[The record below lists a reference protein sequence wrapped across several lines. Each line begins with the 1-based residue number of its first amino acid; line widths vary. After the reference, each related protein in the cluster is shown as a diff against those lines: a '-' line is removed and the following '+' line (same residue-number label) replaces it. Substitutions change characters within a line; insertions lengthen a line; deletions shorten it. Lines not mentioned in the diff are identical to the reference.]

1 MLKSKPLLLGA
12 GVAAAIWG
20 ATYLSRLNTLS
31 NELESTTK
39 VSIFNVSLTG
49 LELRINVTLKNPSGG
64 TVIVKHPFVKL
75 MYQDKT
81 IASSQVKDVNV
92 TVTKFSEVNLD
103 PITLDISFVALATTV
118 PALFKEYRKT
128 GKMAV
133 TVKTVT
139 TINDHIPYTKTDM
152 ITLAMP
158 A

>member
-20 ATYLSRLNTLS
+20 ATYLSKLNRLS

-39 VSIFNVSLTG
+39 VNIFNVSLTG

-64 TVIVKHPFVKL
+64 TVVVKHPFVKL
-75 MYQDKT
+75 IYQDKT
-81 IASSQVKDVNV
+81 LASSQVKDVNI
-92 TVTKFSEVNLD
+92 TVSKFSEVNLD
-103 PITLDISFVALATTV
+103 PIMIDISFLTLATTV
-118 PALFKEYRKT
+118 PALFKEYRQT
-128 GKMAV
+128 GKMAI

-139 TINDHIPYTKTDM
+139 TINDSIPYTKTDT

>member
-20 ATYLSRLNTLS
+20 ATYLARLNRLS

-39 VSIFNVSLTG
+39 VNVFNVSLTG

-64 TVIVKHPFVKL
+64 TVVVKHPFVKL
-75 MYQDKT
+75 IYGDKT
-81 IASSQVKDVNV
+81 LATSQVKDVNV
-92 TVTKFSEVNLD
+92 TVPKFSEVILD
-103 PITLDISFVALATTV
+103 PIMIDISFLTLATTV
-118 PALFKEYRKT
+118 PALFKEYRQT
-128 GKMAV
+128 GKMAI

-139 TINDHIPYTKTDM
+139 TINDSIPYTKTDT